1 MIIKEIST
9 SRHDNKGY
17 NRFMRLKR
25 ITLKTAY
32 FEDYLTFF
40 SEVLELDVLNVTDS
54 SLELDLMGTILEFK
68 KAKLDSPSEN
78 LEFALTFDEYE
89 AMLKKIDFF
98 YYRKGASRFLL
109 RSRED
114 FKTDLIDPDGR
125 LWRFSRPAFMESH
138 FSLSELR

>member
-1 MIIKEIST
+1 M
-9 SRHDNKGY
+9 GY
-17 NRFMRLKR
+17 NDCMRLKR

-40 SEVLELDVLNVTDS
+40 SEVLELDVLNVTSS
-54 SLELDLMGTILEFK
+54 SLELDLMGTILEFQK
-68 KAKLDSPSEN
+68 SQVETPEEN
-78 LEFALTFDEYE
+78 LEFALTSDEYE

-109 RSRED
+109 RSRES

-138 FSLSELR
+138 FSQNELR

>member
-1 MIIKEIST
+1 
-9 SRHDNKGY
+9 
-17 NRFMRLKR
+17 MRLKR

>member
-1 MIIKEIST
+1 
-9 SRHDNKGY
+9 
-17 NRFMRLKR
+17 MRLKR

-40 SEVLELDVLNVTDS
+40 SEVLELDVLNVTGV
-54 SLELDLMGTILEFK
+54 SLELDLMGTILEFQK
-68 KAKLDSPSEN
+68 SREASPSEN
-78 LEFALTFDEYE
+78 LEFALTSDEYE
-89 AMLKKIDFF
+89 AMLQKIDFF

-125 LWRFSRPAFMESH
+125 LWRFSRPAFMETH
-138 FSLSELR
+138 FSLNELR